1 MIKIKELKCIK
12 TITAHSSDV
21 YSLLLLK
28 DNRIAS
34 SSKDGTIRI
43 FNPSND
49 YNCDKVLERYNE
61 SILSMCQTEN
71 GTIVSCS
78 YEH

>member
-12 TITAHSSDV
+12 TMTAHSSDV

-49 YNCDKVLERYNE
+49 YQCVTVIQGIQCFPNGLCKLER
-61 SILSMCQTEN
+61 
-71 GTIVSCS
+71 
-78 YEH
+78 